1 MKLFAFVSDR
11 GGGVIGLTVHP
22 EGDNL
27 PASFHPWTKVE
38 EDAWFI
44 SETVSPEFTQAV
56 ERDGF
61 YVMANG
67 PGAPSPPVVVEVRR
81 KKSSQ

>member
-1 MKLFAFVSDR
+1 
-11 GGGVIGLTVHP
+11 
-22 EGDNL
+22 
-27 PASFHPWTKVE
+27 VE
-38 EDAWFI
+38 DDAWFI
-44 SETVSPEFTQAV
+44 SETESPEFTQAV

-67 PGAPSPPVVVEVRR
+67 PGAPRPPVVVEVRR